1 MIYQNLDSNPNPI
14 VSMIVFTYNQE
25 TMVSQ
30 TIDSLLAQKTSYSH
44 EIILVDDCST
54 DKTLDVCLGYYK
66 KYPNL
71 IRVIE
76 NDTNKGFMRNYHES
90 ISEYARGK
98 YIAPVAGDDWWHAQ
112 DKIQKQIDFL
122 EAHSDYD
129 MVYSDSLI
137 YLQEKKKIEK
147 YSPCKVDASF
157 LQLMY
162 YNCIVAAAACYTK
175 KVFDDYLKNIDP
187 IKQNFVCE
195 DLPFWLWISYYSK
208 IHHIKEPLTTYRVLN
223 QSLSHFISAYKQYK
237 FFLGAKEIKM
247 YFYKYFCL
255 GNNKLLHDIKLDFY
269 ASTLLLVSKIGD
281 VQVIN
286 EREKFFLEEGHV
298 VYYLLSKLN
307 IKCSNNRLALI
318 LPYINKLGLKKHSFH
333 LFGKNNDDRK

>member
-30 TIDSLLAQKTSYSH
+30 TIDSLLAQKTSYPH

-54 DKTLDVCLGYYK
+54 DKTLDICLEYYN
-66 KYPNL
+66 KYPDL
-71 IRVIE
+71 IRVVE

-122 EAHSDYD
+122 ESHPDYD

-137 YLQEKKKIEK
+137 YLQDQKKIEK
-147 YSPCKVDASF
+147 YLCREIDASF

-162 YNCIVAAAACYTK
+162 YNCIIAASACYTK
-175 KVFDDYLKNIDP
+175 RIFIDYLRIVNP
-187 IKQNFVCE
+187 LKQNFKFE
-195 DLPFWLWISYYSK
+195 DLPLWLYISYKSQ
-208 IHHIKEPLTTYRVLN
+208 IFHMKESLTTYRMLN
-223 QSLSHFISAYKQYK
+223 QSMSHSTSTNKEYS
-237 FFLGAKEIKM
+237 FLKSTLDIKL
-247 YFYKYFCL
+247 YYYNFL
-255 GNNKLLHDIKLDFY
+255 NLNDTKLLHDILLDFY
-269 ASTLLLVSKIGD
+269 TTTLQLASKVVDTTVLK
-281 VQVIN
+281 
-286 EREKFFLEEGHV
+286 ERKVFFRQEKYN
-298 VYYLLSKLN
+298 VYYLLS
-307 IKCSNNRLALI
+307 IINNFLAHSRMSCL
-318 LPYINKLGLKKHSFH
+318 LKYINRIGCKEH
-333 LFGKNNDDRK
+333 LFFVFGKL